1 MKTSHKNLQ
10 NEVNTIEK
18 ALQHLADYQYVFDME
33 NEEGWYDL
41 QETMRELYVLQ
52 IKLQKEK

>member
-1 MKTSHKNLQ
+1 MKNLKNLQ

-18 ALQHLADYQYVFDME
+18 ALQHLADYQSVFDMASE
-33 NEEGWYDL
+33 GGWYDL

-52 IKLQKEK
+52 IKLKKEK